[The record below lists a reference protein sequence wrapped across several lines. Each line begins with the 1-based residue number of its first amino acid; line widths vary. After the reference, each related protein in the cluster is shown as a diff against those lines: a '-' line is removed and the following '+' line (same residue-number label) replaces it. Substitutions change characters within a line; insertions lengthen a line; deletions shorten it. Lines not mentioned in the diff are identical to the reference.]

1 MVKAFVSSKAGNI
14 IVGTLIFLLMFICTR
29 LVLWR
34 HENRPEFVRTRH
46 AIHRTP
52 PPILVFWHE
61 HLFSFGVM
69 LPSNCAALQSPHADG
84 RILDIPTRFYG
95 VFPVWGSS
103 NRQALSSLRSLAGE
117 NKRGKICV
125 ITPDGPRGPARTLS
139 AGPVSLSQLT
149 GASII
154 PVAWSASRMW
164 RVRSWDR
171 LRIPKPF
178 GSGLIKWGE
187 PIELPKTKDKQKL
200 EEQRRL
206 IEKKLIAL
214 TNACDHDMGHNS

>member
-1 MVKAFVSSKAGNI
+1 MVKAFVNSKAGNI

-34 HENRPEFVRTRH
+34 HENRPDFVHTRH
-46 AIHRTP
+46 ASLRTP

-61 HLFSFGVM
+61 QLFSFGVV

-84 RILDIPTRFYG
+84 RILNIPTKFYG
-95 VFPVWGSS
+95 VSPVWGSS
-103 NRQALSSLRSLAGE
+103 NRQALSSLRALAGE

-164 RVRSWDR
+164 RVGSWDR

-178 GSGLIKWGE
+178 SLGLIKWGE

-200 EEQRRL
+200 EAQRRL
-206 IEKKLIAL
+206 VETKLTSL
-214 TNACDHDMGHNS
+214 TNECDRDMGHNS